1 MATTPPSRP
10 VFISSIIY
18 RDNRSA
24 IAWLQR
30 AFGFEVHEVLTDG
43 KDNIVHAE
51 MSFGD
56 GVIMIGTEF
65 VDWAKSPASI
75 GGKNTQRLHVQVER
89 DIDAH
94 YERARAAGATIVMA
108 PQDQFYGVRTYVA
121 VDPDGHHWTFGQPV
135 RQVSNEEMERATG
148 FKYRQFK

>member
-56 GVIMIGTEF
+56 GVIMIGNEF

-94 YERARAAGATIVMA
+94 YERAKAAGATIMMT
-108 PQDQFYGVRTYVA
+108 PQDQFYGVRMYVA

>member
-56 GVIMIGTEF
+56 GVIMIGNEF

-148 FKYRQFK
+148 FTYRQFK